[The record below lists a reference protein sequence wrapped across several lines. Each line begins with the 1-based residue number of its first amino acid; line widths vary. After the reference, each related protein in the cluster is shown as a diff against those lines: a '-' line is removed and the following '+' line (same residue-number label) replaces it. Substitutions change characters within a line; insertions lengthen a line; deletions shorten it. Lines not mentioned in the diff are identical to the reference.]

1 MASNAGNAFTSA
13 ARGAANRTT
22 GAKGANM
29 LKESGD
35 LRLDAFLGLTQY
47 STDEDIDR
55 TMTELITQCSHVPT
69 KDRGLYLADIWRLMV
84 HKRQARTGER
94 TRHLGRRMF
103 FILYEHF
110 PQTCIAMVKAQ
121 LIPDMGYWKDYL
133 LIWKMIMERPI
144 SDKLKFEKYDP
155 LIQAI
160 RETMMTQ
167 RTEDLKRLDEFVA
180 PQRIRDI
187 SKDALIGL
195 LKASSAKLP
204 SLTWIGKYCVRESS
218 ADNKR
223 LYWWVE
229 DPDTNRLYKQSHV
242 SYMLRFSLKRRVA
255 PGEYQLWGVHEKVP
269 SRAKQSYQ
277 HLNAKLNEA
286 LDVPEVKATLDRL
299 DEIDPSKVPGEFRQR
314 NIKFLLN
321 ERVKGCP
328 TEEEEETGNRRPD
341 DDARVALRKRTREMF
356 TDPDRLNVDTLQPHE
371 IAYKARTVRSRA
383 EIDGHNA
390 AFEKKARV
398 VRAQLDEIQSEMAAK
413 ASMNGGTDTVARAA
427 ASGRIVGVADV
438 SGSMETVAG
447 GDAPNRPIDI
457 ATGLVAFIARIA
469 AEPYR
474 GIAMSFTDTPT
485 LFNLKVGERMMN
497 ARESMGELHSHVGY
511 NTNYQGMHE
520 ALIQLCVDNQ
530 VPEDELPVLYIAS
543 DMNFDQMDKSLNTSS
558 TYNYRTGRYDTPAHG
573 KASSQ
578 IWETT
583 HEAITKMW
591 VRAGYRKVPLMV
603 YHNINTTHSGVQ
615 AEQDFK
621 GVILLTGRS
630 EQVIKLVLYG
640 EVAKE
645 VEKEIV
651 VDGVKTTIK
660 VNDVTPYDTFRK
672 AMEADHFA
680 LLERELLLSQ
690 EGAMKYITHGSI
702 GGYTAKM
709 VAGAA
714 EDGR

>member
-13 ARGAANRTT
+13 ACGAANRTT

-29 LKESGD
+29 LKASGD
-35 LRLDAFLGLTQY
+35 IRLDAFLGLTQY
-47 STDEDIDR
+47 SKDEDIDR
-55 TMTELITQCSHVPT
+55 TVTELIKQCDHVSK

-103 FILYEHF
+103 FILYENF

-180 PQRIRDI
+180 PRRIRDI
-187 SKDALIGL
+187 SKSDLIVH
-195 LKASSAKLP
+195 LKASGAKLP
-204 SLTWIGKYCVRESS
+204 NLTWVGKYCVRESS

-223 LYWWVE
+223 LFWWVR
-229 DPDTNRLYKQSHV
+229 DPETNRLHRQSHV
-242 SYMLRFSLKRRVA
+242 AYMLRYSLKRRVG
-255 PGEYQLWGVHEKVP
+255 PGEYQPWGVHESVP

-341 DDARVALRKRTREMF
+341 DESRVALRKRTREMF
-356 TDPDRLNVDTLQPHE
+356 TDPDRMNVDTLQPHE
-371 IAYKARTVRSRA
+371 IAYKAATVRSRA

-398 VRAQLDEIQSEMAAK
+398 VREQLDEIQREIASK
-413 ASMNGGTDTVARAA
+413 ASMNGDTDTVARAA

-438 SGSMETVAG
+438 SGSMTTDAG
-447 GDAPNRPIDI
+447 GSAPNRPIDI

-474 GIAMSFTDTPT
+474 GIAMSFTNTPSI
-485 LFNLKVGERMMN
+485 FNLKVGDRMMN
-497 ARESMGELHSHVGY
+497 ARESMAELNRHVGY
-511 NTNYQGMHE
+511 NTNYQGMHK
-520 ALIQLCVDNQ
+520 ALIKLCVDNQ

-543 DMNFDQMDKSLNTSS
+543 DMNFDQMDQSLNTSS
-558 TYNYRTGRYDTPAHG
+558 TYNYSTGRYETPAHG
-573 KASSQ
+573 KASSK

-583 HEAITKMW
+583 HETITKMW

-603 YHNINTTHSGVQ
+603 YHNINTAHSGVQ
-615 AEQDFK
+615 ADQNFK
-621 GVILLTGRS
+621 GVILLSGRS

-660 VNDVTPYDTFRK
+660 VNDVTPYETFRK

-680 LLERELLLSQ
+680 LLESQLLLSR
-690 EGAMKYITHGSI
+690 EGDMKYITNDTI

-709 VAGAA
+709 AADAGAH
-714 EDGR
+714 